1 MEVQNNLWDV
11 FSLHNQE
18 IVKASGYCLNH
29 VQKIH
34 SCFGFKIYNSKKK
47 SLNMTYDLIILMFS
61 HLAPN
66 YTAPYNMVV
75 PRAAAI
81 HLQRQMTDQAPPLIM
96 EVDPIHF

>member
-34 SCFGFKIYNSKKK
+34 PIFRLKIYTGNSKKQ
-47 SLNMTYDLIILMFS
+47 SLNMTYDLII
-61 HLAPN
+61 
-66 YTAPYNMVV
+66 
-75 PRAAAI
+75 
-81 HLQRQMTDQAPPLIM
+81 
-96 EVDPIHF
+96 